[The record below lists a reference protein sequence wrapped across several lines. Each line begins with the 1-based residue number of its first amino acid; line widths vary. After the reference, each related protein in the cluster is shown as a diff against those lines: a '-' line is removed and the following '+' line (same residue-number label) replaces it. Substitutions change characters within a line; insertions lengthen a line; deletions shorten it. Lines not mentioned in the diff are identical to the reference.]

1 MRTHPHRLHAA
12 LFASLLLACACQ
24 SAAKAPEAPE
34 PRFYDG
40 YGGYHRAIT
49 TDSKEAQRWFDQGL
63 QLLYGFNHDE
73 AIRSFEAAATLDP
86 EAAMAHWGVAYAH
99 GLHINNPAMGA
110 AASEAA
116 FRASRRA
123 LAQLDDETPAERA
136 LVEALQA
143 RYVWPVPEDRK
154 PLDEAYAERM
164 ERAFALHPGDADVG
178 ALFAESLMNL
188 QPWDLWTREGTP
200 KGRTLDIVAALEAAM
215 AIDPLHP
222 GANHF
227 YIHAVEASP
236 EPARAVPSADRLR
249 NLVSGSGHLVHM
261 PSHIDVRVGNYAA
274 ASDANEAAIAAD
286 QAYFALAPA
295 PDFYS
300 IYYLHNVHM
309 LAFSA
314 MMEARFEL
322 AMGAARRLEKEVPA
336 DFLKAYVSIADGL
349 MATPLHVLIRFGRWQ
364 EILEETAPPEWRLLS
379 LAQWHYARGV
389 ALAALGRPKEARVEQ
404 KEFERVAT
412 SVPDDWKVGNNAAA
426 DVLALS
432 RHMLEG
438 EILFREGQHT
448 EAFAMLRAGAA
459 LEDQLVY
466 DEPPGWMQPIR
477 HALGAL
483 LMAAGQHAEAEAVYR
498 EDLVRHPK
506 NGWSLLGLELALEAR
521 GASAEASKVAAERA
535 RAWKRADTA
544 PNSSCFCEPGE
555 VAAAPRTRHALWVS
569 GAASR

>member
-1 MRTHPHRLHAA
+1 MKLHSNRTRAA
-12 LFASLLLACACQ
+12 FCASLLLLGACQ
-24 SAAKAPEAPE
+24 TAPKGPEKPE

-49 TDSKEAQRWFDQGL
+49 TESEEAQRWFDQGL

-73 AIRSFEAAATLDP
+73 AIRSFEAAAELDP
-86 EAAMAHWGVAYAH
+86 KAAMAHWGVAYAH

-110 AASEAA
+110 KASEAA
-116 FRASRRA
+116 YRASVAA
-123 LAQLDDETPAERA
+123 LAQLDDETAVERA

-143 RYVWPVPEDRK
+143 RYAWPVPEDRK
-154 PLDEAYAERM
+154 PLDEAYAQRM
-164 ERAFALHPGDADVG
+164 ERVFELHPGDADVG

-200 KGRTLDIVAALEAAM
+200 KGRTLDVIAALETALSV
-215 AIDPLHP
+215 DPLHP

-236 EPARAVPSADRLR
+236 DPARAVPAADRLR
-249 NLVSGSGHLVHM
+249 NLVPGSGHLVHM

-286 QAYFALAPA
+286 RAYFALAPA

-309 LAFSA
+309 LAFSG

-322 AMGAARRLEKEVPA
+322 AMGAARRLEQEVPA
-336 DFLKAYVSIADGL
+336 DFLKAYVSMADGL

-389 ALAALGRPKEARVEQ
+389 ALAAMGRPEEARVEQ
-404 KEFERVAT
+404 QEFERVAAAVPEDWT
-412 SVPDDWKVGNNAAA
+412 SGNNAAA
-426 DVLALS
+426 DVLSLS

-438 EILFREGQHT
+438 EILFREGQHA

-483 LMAAGQHAEAEAVYR
+483 LMAAGHHSEAEAVYR

-521 GASAEASKVAAERA
+521 GASGEAALVAAERA
-535 RAWKRADTA
+535 IAWKRADTA

-555 VAAAPRTRHALWVS
+555 VAAAPKSRHHLWVS
-569 GAASR
+569 GAAIR